1 MKYKTLDKEH
11 SSPMAHN
18 HGSTF
23 TTGNKL
29 KFSLFLSIII
39 FVAEIIGGIMSNSL
53 ALLSDAGHVLAD
65 IIALGLS
72 WYGVRQAEKLANSRM
87 TFGYH
92 RVGVIV
98 AIINAL
104 TIFLIAGIILY
115 EAYRRFQS
123 PPDVKSG
130 IMLGVAVIG
139 LLANLLV
146 TYWLRQEQKSNI
158 NVRSAF
164 WHAMGDALASV
175 GVIAGGIIMLITG
188 QRLVDPIVSVVI
200 SLIILTAAW
209 SIFREGFR
217 VILEAVPK
225 DVNVLSMINAL
236 KQIPGV
242 KDVHDVHVWSISPE
256 LRAMNGHI
264 LIDDTSLSQ
273 AALIRAEIEKIVRDQ
288 YHVEHTTLQM
298 ECRSCDSN
306 ETFCQMNNICSPDEK
321 GGHHH

>member
-1 MKYKTLDKEH
+1 
-11 SSPMAHN
+11 MAHN
-18 HGSTF
+18 HSTSF
-23 TTGNKL
+23 STGNKL
-29 KFSLFLSIII
+29 KYSLFLSLIIL
-39 FVAEIIGGIMSNSL
+39 VAEIIGGIMSNSL

-72 WYGVRQAEKLANSRM
+72 WYGVRQAEKLSDSRM

-92 RVGVIV
+92 RIGVIV
-98 AIINAL
+98 AIVNAL
-104 TIFLIAGIILY
+104 TIFIIAAIIMY

-123 PPDVKSG
+123 PPEVKSG
-130 IMLGVAVIG
+130 LMLVVAVIG
-139 LLANLLV
+139 LLANLFV

-175 GVIAGGIIMLITG
+175 GVIIGGIIMLITG
-188 QRLVDPIVSVVI
+188 QRLVDPIVSVLI
-200 SLIILTAAW
+200 SLIILLAAW
-209 SIFREGFR
+209 SIFREGLR

-225 DVNVLSMINAL
+225 DVNVMAMIKAVQ
-236 KQIPGV
+236 QIPGV

-264 LIDDTSLSQ
+264 LIEDTSLSQ
-273 AALIRAEIEKIVRDQ
+273 SAIIRAEIEKVIREQ

-298 ECRSCDSN
+298 ECRGCDSN
-306 ETFCQMNNICSPDEK
+306 DVFCKLNNVSLPEK
-321 GGHHH
+321 EGEHHH